1 MRSCTFDILDKTSTS
16 DMKANWYTVL
26 TLVQATF
33 GVDVGGI
40 YDVSE
45 IIPASSC
52 RSNYFQMTHVD
63 I

>member
-1 MRSCTFDILDKTSTS
+1 MRSCTFDILDKTSYLKHEGELVHS
-16 DMKANWYTVL
+16 V
-26 TLVQATF
+26 LVQATF